1 MVKTTLAKLLTV
13 KAAAAAM
20 AVTAAGGGIAL
31 AATNGALPSGADN
44 THSQASTHATAR
56 PSAAAHANA
65 AAGADADHGSAAPSP
80 SLVGL
85 CRAYAAGVHD
95 NPGKALDNPA
105 FGALITAA
113 DGKDNV
119 SDYCAD
125 LLKDQP
131 ATGSSAKADNQPTTR
146 PTTHATPSHPTGP
159 APSRSDNPRVVP
171 TRPAP

>member
-1 MVKTTLAKLLTV
+1 MLKTTLAKLLTV
-13 KAAAAAM
+13 KVAAAAM
-20 AVTAAGGGIAL
+20 AVTAAGGGLAL

-44 THSQASTHATAR
+44 THSQASAHVTAR

-85 CRAYAAGVHD
+85 CRAYAAGVQD

-119 SDYCAD
+119 SDYCTD
-125 LLKDQP
+125 LLKDKP
-131 ATGSSAKADNQPTTR
+131 ATGASAKADHEPTAR

-159 APSRSDNPRVVP
+159 EPSRSDNPRVVP
-171 TRPAP
+171 TPPVR